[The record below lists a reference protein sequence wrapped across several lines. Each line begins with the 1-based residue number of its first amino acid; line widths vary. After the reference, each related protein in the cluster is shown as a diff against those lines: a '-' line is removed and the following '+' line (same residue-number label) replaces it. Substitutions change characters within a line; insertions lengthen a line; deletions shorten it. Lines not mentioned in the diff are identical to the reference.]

1 MPIESLDKEMLYPIL
16 SEVLQIQRLSD
27 DINRP
32 CDRGI

>member
-1 MPIESLDKEMLYPIL
+1 MPAECLVKELLYPIL

-32 CDRGI
+32 FA